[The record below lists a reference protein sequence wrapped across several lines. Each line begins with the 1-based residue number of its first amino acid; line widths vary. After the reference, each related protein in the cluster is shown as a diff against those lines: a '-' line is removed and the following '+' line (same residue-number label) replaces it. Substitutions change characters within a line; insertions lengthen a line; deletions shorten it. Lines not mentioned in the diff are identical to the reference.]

1 MRGLHECLLG
11 VVWVLTD
18 GRNSR
23 FLLSRHQ
30 LRVGAARHAA
40 AAEFSTRW
48 RGNAVSVTSILDRGQ
63 FF

>member
-1 MRGLHECLLG
+1 
-11 VVWVLTD
+11 LTD